1 MILRSVDMNE
11 PVGSSISAD
20 RVYDFFVSPTAARK
34 IRESLIKRK
43 TPKASLRVGVRG
55 GGCSGFSYVIEF
67 ADDPPREGRDLVYM
81 VPVDD
86 GEVRV
91 ICDRKSIIYL
101 SGTTLEWEKT
111 LKWEGFK
118 FVNPNATGTCGCNES
133 FSI

>member
-11 PVGSSISAD
+11 PVDNSINAD

-34 IRESLIKRK
+34 IREALIKRK
-43 TPKASLRVGVRG
+43 TPEASLRVGVRG

-118 FVNPNATGTCGCNES
+118 FVNLNATGTCGCSES

>member
-11 PVGSSISAD
+11 PVDNSINAD

-34 IRESLIKRK
+34 IREALIKRK
-43 TPKASLRVGVRG
+43 TPEASLRVGVRG

>member
-1 MILRSVDMNE
+1 
-11 PVGSSISAD
+11 
-20 RVYDFFVSPTAARK
+20 
-34 IRESLIKRK
+34 
-43 TPKASLRVGVRG
+43 
-55 GGCSGFSYVIEF
+55 
-67 ADDPPREGRDLVYM
+67 M

-118 FVNPNATGTCGCNES
+118 FVNPNATGTCGCSES